1 MEPRRFRLMS
11 QRNKIAG
18 SGSGCAW
25 MGHTHICG
33 GSLAARM
40 LVDTSTRKNTVF
52 LWQETHYG
60 WELVCKAKHFEP
72 TRLEHRTDHRT
83 FTCVTQTMYIW
94 VLLNLMPFLR
104 SKNSQN
110 KQKENL
116 DTFEM
121 VFGLHDS
128 EWYWRFS

>member
-1 MEPRRFRLMS
+1 MD
-11 QRNKIAG
+11 G
-18 SGSGCAW
+18 TY
-25 MGHTHICG
+25 THLWRISCR
-33 GSLAARM
+33 SDACRYF
-40 LVDTSTRKNTVF
+40 DKKNTVF
-52 LWQETHYG
+52 LWQETHYE

-121 VFGLHDS
+121 VVGLHDS